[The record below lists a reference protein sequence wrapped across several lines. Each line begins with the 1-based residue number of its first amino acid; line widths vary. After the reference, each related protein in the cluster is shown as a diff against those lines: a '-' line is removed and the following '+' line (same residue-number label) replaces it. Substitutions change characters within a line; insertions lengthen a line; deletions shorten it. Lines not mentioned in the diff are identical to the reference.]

1 MERAN
6 NPRPRVNTRGL
17 VDIFDNV
24 LEPHVAEL
32 VDMEVRSKNYWHYD
46 YESNRDCLNKHW
58 HILCGENEIAEDWDF
73 LSPIWETAKQKYD
86 FKNRYDISTFKRV
99 YMNAHT
105 FGIEPH
111 MHQDDGDLTMMYYP
125 ILDWKPEDLGGT
137 AIWNDDGTEID
148 KYVNYIG
155 NRLLVFDANLN
166 HQAMPVSRQCYRLR
180 PVVVF
185 KTWKEFDYTDNASGD
200 RLDFYGKD

>member
-46 YESNRDCLNKHW
+46 YESHSNSLNKHW
-58 HILCGENEIAEDWDF
+58 HILCGEDEIAKDWDF
-73 LSPIWETAKQKYD
+73 LLPIWETAKQKYD

-155 NRLLVFDANLN
+155 NRLLVFDANLQ
-166 HQAMPVSRQCYRLR
+166 HQAMSVSRQCYRLR
-180 PVVVF
+180 TCVVF
-185 KTWKEFDYTDNASGD
+185 KTWKRGFENAAGD

>member
-1 MERAN
+1 
-6 NPRPRVNTRGL
+6 
-17 VDIFDNV
+17 
-24 LEPHVAEL
+24 
-32 VDMEVRSKNYWHYD
+32 
-46 YESNRDCLNKHW
+46 
-58 HILCGENEIAEDWDF
+58 
-73 LSPIWETAKQKYD
+73 
-86 FKNRYDISTFKRV
+86 
-99 YMNAHT
+99 MNAHT

-180 PVVVF
+180 SVVVF
-185 KTWKEFDYTDNASGD
+185 KTWKRGFENAAGD

>member
-1 MERAN
+1 MERSN
-6 NPRPRVNTRGL
+6 NPRSRINTRGL

-32 VDMEVRSKNYWHYD
+32 IDMEVRSKNFWHYD
-46 YESNRDCLNKHW
+46 YESNSNSLNKHW

-111 MHQDDGDLTMMYYP
+111 MHTDDGDLTMMYYP
-125 ILDWKPEDLGGT
+125 VLDWKPEDLGGT

-200 RLDFYGKD
+200 RLDFYG

>member
-46 YESNRDCLNKHW
+46 YESHSNSLNKHW
-58 HILCGENEIAEDWDF
+58 HILCGEDEIAKDWDF
-73 LSPIWETAKQKYD
+73 LLPIWETAKQKYD

-148 KYVNYIG
+148 KYVN
-155 NRLLVFDANLN
+155 
-166 HQAMPVSRQCYRLR
+166 
-180 PVVVF
+180 
-185 KTWKEFDYTDNASGD
+185 
-200 RLDFYGKD
+200 

>member
-1 MERAN
+1 MICE
-6 NPRPRVNTRGL
+6 
-17 VDIFDNV
+17 IFDDL

-32 VDMEVRSKNYWHYD
+32 IDMEIKKIHWKYD
-46 YESNRDCLNKHW
+46 YQSNRQIGIQPHW
-58 HILCGENEIAEDWDF
+58 HVFCGESEEEVRERQYDY
-73 LSPIWETAKQKYD
+73 LLPIWDAAAYWLKLKER
-86 FKNRYDISTFKRV
+86 FNIIGRKRL

-180 PVVVF
+180 SVVVF
-185 KTWKEFDYTDNASGD
+185 KTWKRGLENAAGD

>member
-1 MERAN
+1 MEWAD

-46 YESNRDCLNKHW
+46 YESHSNSLNKHW
-58 HILCGENEIAEDWDF
+58 HILCGEDEIAKDWDF
-73 LSPIWETAKQKYD
+73 LLPIWETAKQKYD

-185 KTWKEFDYTDNASGD
+185 KTRKEFDYTDNASGD

>member
-1 MERAN
+1 MERSN
-6 NPRPRVNTRGL
+6 NPRPRINTRGL

-32 VDMEVRSKNYWHYD
+32 IDMEVRSKNFWHYD
-46 YESNRDCLNKHW
+46 YESNSNSLNKHW

-111 MHQDDGDLTMMYYP
+111 MHTDDGDLTMMYYP
-125 ILDWKPEDLGGT
+125 VLDWKPEDLGGT

-185 KTWKEFDYTDNASGD
+185 KTWKEFDYNDNASGD

>member
-46 YESNRDCLNKHW
+46 YESHSNSLNKHW
-58 HILCGENEIAEDWDF
+58 HILCGEDEIAKDWDF
-73 LSPIWETAKQKYD
+73 LLPIWETAKQKYD

-166 HQAMPVSRQCYRLR
+166 HQAMPVSSQCYRLR